1 MIIKRIELTNW
12 GPHRSLKADLTANV
26 VGVIGGNGK
35 GKSNFLQAIDYG
47 LNGNLNKQ
55 NKELYIYNFGKE
67 DGATKATVKIEFSK
81 NGKDGEI
88 IRTITKSAS
97 TRCLKWDGKEYKS
110 DAEVSKQMELILGA
124 DKAAMANAVF
134 IKQGCL
140 AALVKGTPA
149 ERMAIFQKL
158 MNLAF
163 LDSRYNDIHNRIE
176 RLKSGI
182 TDYRPALDL
191 VASQISNAK
200 DSITELKTSMV
211 EDPSEELTMARLILQ
226 LLDELNTASEEAN
239 TARGKVMTSRAALKD
254 ILTSFGFTTEQ
265 DLQAELTHV
274 SDAMT
279 AYTSKGIA
287 EGRLTSVIA
296 SIASC
301 RSELTNYERSRDIV
315 SAAILDNE
323 KVIRLQEE
331 LQIVQ
336 DKIKNC
342 ELRDILLHRLE
353 ESVENLEQLK
363 KVAEEK
369 TATYNDLKNANAI
382 EAWAAIVTCKS
393 AELNTLRL
401 RRSYLENESAEDTCP
416 VCGNHMVP
424 LEENVRLEK
433 LAEVKQQVV
442 EIERYKATAEK
453 RRDDAAKQLQ
463 EADLAWKLAAGR
475 VDSLA
480 ESIIKL
486 RQQIRTVSVSRE
498 TIEQLEAEA
507 DRLNRTL
514 KAHDTATSEFS
525 SLGRNIASSYKTI
538 ELLETEKRDL
548 EQRIATL
555 NASIP
560 DGTDKA
566 ALERRLQELR
576 IASTN
581 VAEVSRALIAA
592 EAVLSSKASTVTDIS
607 EKLNREDIL
616 CALENF
622 SIDDIGIHMNYNS
635 VLSPVID
642 ALEDRDNK
650 YRTAQAT
657 LSSLYASMAQL
668 LQHRQELTEKM
679 EAESARLQLIED
691 LETVGRMTNKNGLP
705 LAYMNSV
712 FDHITDMVQEM
723 LSKMGAN
730 FTVIKDDERPCT
742 FRFIRTDDNSGY
754 SMPQEMLS
762 GGQAI
767 RLSLALLIA
776 CQQLILP
783 EVGLLVLDE
792 PSSHMD
798 AEGVDSLKEL
808 FLQMTS
814 IFHSSETQL
823 ITVDHNPSL
832 VAALEKVIQL

>member
-26 VGVIGGNGK
+26 VGVIGGNGR

-88 IRTITKSAS
+88 TRTITKSAS

-191 VASQISNAK
+191 VASQINSTK

-211 EDPSEELTMARLILQ
+211 EDPSEELTMAKLILS

-239 TARGKVMTSRAALKD
+239 TARGKVMTSRAALRD
-254 ILTSFGFTTEQ
+254 ILTSFGFSTEQ
-265 DLQAELTHV
+265 DLQAELTYV
-274 SDAMT
+274 SDAIT
-279 AYTSKGIA
+279 AYTSKDIA
-287 EGRLTSVIA
+287 TTRLLTVNTAIA
-296 SIASC
+296 SHK
-301 RSELTNYERSRDIV
+301 SELAEYERSRDIV
-315 SAAILDNE
+315 SASILSNE
-323 KVIRLQEE
+323 KAIRLQEE
-331 LQIVQ
+331 LQTVQ
-336 DKIKNC
+336 DKIKDC
-342 ELRDILLHRLE
+342 KLRDILLQRLE
-353 ESVENLEQLK
+353 ESVNNLEQLK
-363 KVAEEK
+363 KTAEEK
-369 TATYNDLKNANAI
+369 TAIYHEIKKTNA
-382 EAWAAIVTCKS
+382 EDAWAAIVTCKL
-393 AELNTLRL
+393 AELNTLKL
-401 RRSYLENESAEDTCP
+401 RRSYLENEFTEDTCP

-424 LEENVRLEK
+424 LEETERLEK
-433 LAEVKQQVV
+433 LSEVDRQIAETEQ
-442 EIERYKATAEK
+442 YKAVAEK

-463 EADLAWKLAAGR
+463 EADLAWKLAASK
-475 VDSLA
+475 VDTSM
-480 ESIIKL
+480 ESILRL
-486 RQQIRTVSVSRE
+486 RQQIKATNVPNETV
-498 TIEQLEAEA
+498 EQLEAEESK
-507 DRLNRTL
+507 LNNAL
-514 KAHDTATSEFS
+514 KSHDTASREFS
-525 SLGRNIASSYKTI
+525 TLSRNIASSYKTI
-538 ELLETEKRDL
+538 ELMDAERKEL
-548 EQRIATL
+548 EQRIEVLST
-555 NASIP
+555 SIP
-560 DGTDKA
+560 ADTNKTL
-566 ALERRLQELR
+566 LERRLQDLR
-576 IASTN
+576 LASTN
-581 VAEVSRALIAA
+581 VSEVSRALVAA
-592 EAVLSSKASTVTDIS
+592 EAVLDSKAATVTDIS

-635 VLSPVID
+635 VLSPVIAD
-642 ALEDRDNK
+642 LEDRDNK

>member
-1 MIIKRIELTNW
+1 
-12 GPHRSLKADLTANV
+12 
-26 VGVIGGNGK
+26 
-35 GKSNFLQAIDYG
+35 
-47 LNGNLNKQ
+47 
-55 NKELYIYNFGKE
+55 
-67 DGATKATVKIEFSK
+67 
-81 NGKDGEI
+81 
-88 IRTITKSAS
+88 
-97 TRCLKWDGKEYKS
+97 
-110 DAEVSKQMELILGA
+110 
-124 DKAAMANAVF
+124 
-134 IKQGCL
+134 
-140 AALVKGTPA
+140 
-149 ERMAIFQKL
+149 
-158 MNLAF
+158 
-163 LDSRYNDIHNRIE
+163 
-176 RLKSGI
+176 
-182 TDYRPALDL
+182 
-191 VASQISNAK
+191 
-200 DSITELKTSMV
+200 
-211 EDPSEELTMARLILQ
+211 
-226 LLDELNTASEEAN
+226 
-239 TARGKVMTSRAALKD
+239 
-254 ILTSFGFTTEQ
+254 
-265 DLQAELTHV
+265 
-274 SDAMT
+274 
-279 AYTSKGIA
+279 
-287 EGRLTSVIA
+287 
-296 SIASC
+296 
-301 RSELTNYERSRDIV
+301 
-315 SAAILDNE
+315 
-323 KVIRLQEE
+323 
-331 LQIVQ
+331 
-336 DKIKNC
+336 
-342 ELRDILLHRLE
+342 
-353 ESVENLEQLK
+353 
-363 KVAEEK
+363 
-369 TATYNDLKNANAI
+369 
-382 EAWAAIVTCKS
+382 
-393 AELNTLRL
+393 
-401 RRSYLENESAEDTCP
+401 
-416 VCGNHMVP
+416 MVP
-424 LEENVRLEK
+424 LADDVRLEK
-433 LAEVKQQVV
+433 LAEVKQQAIEV
-442 EIERYKATAEK
+442 ERYKATAEK

-463 EADLAWKLAAGR
+463 EAELAWKLAAGK
-475 VDSLA
+475 VDSLM
-480 ESIIKL
+480 ESIVRL
-486 RQQIRTVSVSRE
+486 RQQIKAISASSETV
-498 TIEQLEAEA
+498 EQLEAEE

-514 KAHDTATSEFS
+514 KSHDTATREFS
-525 SLGRNIASSYKTI
+525 ILSRNIASSYKNI

-548 EQRIATL
+548 EHRIATL
-555 NASIP
+555 NTSIP
-560 DGTDKA
+560 AGTDKT

-581 VAEVSRALIAA
+581 VAEVSRALVAA

-650 YRTAQAT
+650 YRTTQAT
-657 LSSLYASMAQL
+657 LSSLYSSMAQL

-832 VAALEKVIQL
+832 VAALEKVIHL